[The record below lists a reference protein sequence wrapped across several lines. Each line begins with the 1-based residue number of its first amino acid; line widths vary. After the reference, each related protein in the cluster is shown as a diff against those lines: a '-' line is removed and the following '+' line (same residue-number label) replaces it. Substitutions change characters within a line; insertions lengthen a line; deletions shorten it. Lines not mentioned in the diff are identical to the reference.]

1 MVSDKI
7 NTKMNPA
14 KTLILLAFI
23 PIVSWDLLL
32 AQSPFRDS
40 GFAPYPVTSNRVNN
54 DPLQMNRKL
63 DFKNLPASHPLSY
76 RLSWDT
82 ARGAALLNEP
92 ERSQSVQNSG
102 GEYDNPPNISLEMMR
117 SAIYP
122 DFPLKYREEPLM
134 QYQSKA
140 ADFGV
145 ALGAYCGRPFP
156 GSNSVWYSTGSA
168 IIERTVV
175 NGIPKDQEILE
186 YAPGWLIYSFAFS
199 PSFPVDKTIFLFC
212 NGIRDK
218 LPRDNR
224 ILSWKLEDRNGAWL
238 PVGPPNKILEW
249 ESNGHDGGDLL
260 FGKDGYLYI
269 ATGDGSQDS
278 DQFLSAQNYSD
289 LRGGILRIDVSE
301 ISKDLPYKI
310 PRDNP
315 FLDIPNARP
324 ELYAKGLRNP
334 WRMTMDRN
342 TGAIFLGNSGQDTTE
357 SVYLLEPG
365 ANYGWSV
372 WEGNK
377 LFHEKRPLGPGKL
390 TFPLVDHGH
399 DEARALTGGIV
410 YRGKKFPEL
419 FGYYLYGDYET
430 GRIWG
435 ALIEN
440 NQFVSIKELANTGHN
455 IKGFYESP
463 SGEIVILGPTIYQL
477 EKNDVSQ
484 IDQSVYFPHRLSE
497 TGLFEAVAE
506 HRLNSSVVRY
516 EIGAPSWHDGARAQR
531 FFYLAS
537 GSKIGVSESG
547 GWSFPH
553 SSVVIQTLSLPSDL
567 SGKERDLRIET
578 RLLVNR
584 GREWSAYSYLWNRNQ
599 SDASLVEHSGLTIDL
614 DEHFGFNSSIEKK
627 IWSVPS
633 RSACYGCHNFNR
645 KTVLGLTTLQ
655 LNSHVLEEEA
665 GQSQISRWEDQGI
678 LLFKKKPLSP
688 LEAGDNPLVD
698 PYDSSL
704 PLEQRVRTYL
714 HVNCGSCH
722 VGGGNGGGSKLN
734 LQYHVPIESTGM
746 LDSFPEHSDYGLSNA
761 RIVAPGSPQRSILL
775 RRISSEDGG
784 KMPPLG
790 RSHVDKAAIGMI
802 SDWISDLA
810 HQKNPVKDWA
820 FDEMS
825 KVIEAR
831 VSGEGAAQLTNGKR
845 IYDSTGCAQCHR
857 IGNVGIGYGPDLTK
871 IRLRKNRL
879 DILRSILEPSF
890 EIAPEYRSWYYRL
903 ENNRV
908 IEGVKVSETDSSIE
922 IMVKDGN
929 GQLLRLQ
936 KSEIEEIRES
946 NVSSMPRDLLSQVS
960 QEDILDLIDFIYSN

>member
-1 MVSDKI
+1 
-7 NTKMNPA
+7 MNLA
-14 KTLILLAFI
+14 EKFILLAFL
-23 PIVSWDLLL
+23 PIVSWDFLL
-32 AQSPFRDS
+32 AQETFRDNDS
-40 GFAPYPVTSNRVNN
+40 DSYSVSSSRVNI
-54 DPLQMNRKL
+54 DPFKNNWKL
-63 DFKNLPASHPLSY
+63 DLKKVPVGHPLNY
-76 RLSWDT
+76 RWRWDT
-82 ARGAALLNEP
+82 ERNASLRNETERAGAVREFQEEHSDSTFDSLKEL
-92 ERSQSVQNSG
+92 RST
-102 GEYDNPPNISLEMMR
+102 
-117 SAIYP
+117 IYP

-134 QYQSKA
+134 QYKSKV

-156 GSNSVWYSTGSA
+156 GGSSVWFSTGSK
-168 IIERTVV
+168 IIERIVV

-199 PSFPVDKTIFLFC
+199 PSFSVDKTIFLFC

-218 LPRDNR
+218 LPRNNR
-224 ILSWKLEDRNGAWL
+224 ILSWKLEDRDGSLL
-238 PVGPPNKILEW
+238 PEEPPKTILEW

-301 ISKDLPYKI
+301 ISRGLPYKI
-310 PRDNP
+310 PPDNP
-315 FLDIPNARP
+315 FLDVPNARP

-334 WRMTMDRN
+334 WRMTMDRQ

-419 FGYYLYGDYET
+419 FGYYIYGDYET

-440 NQFVSIKELANTGHN
+440 NQFVSIKELANAGHN
-455 IKGFYESP
+455 IVGFYESP
-463 SGEIVILGPTIYQL
+463 SGDIVVLGPTVYHL
-477 EKNDVSQ
+477 ERNDVSQ
-484 IDQSVYFPHRLSE
+484 TDQSVYFPHRLSE
-497 TGLFEAVAE
+497 TGLFEAIAE

-531 FFYLAS
+531 FFYVAG
-537 GSKIGVSESG
+537 GSKIGANESG
-547 GWSFPH
+547 GWSFPQ
-553 SSVVIQTLSLPSDL
+553 SSVVIQTLSLPSGL
-567 SGKERDLRIET
+567 LGKERDLRVET

-599 SDASLVEHSGLTIDL
+599 TDASLVERSGLTVDL
-614 DEHFGFNSSIEKK
+614 EEHFGVNPSIGKK
-627 IWSVPS
+627 IWSIPS

-645 KTVLGLTTLQ
+645 NTVLGLTTLQ
-655 LNSHVLEEEA
+655 LKSHVPVEDEET
-665 GQSQISRWEDQGI
+665 QLDRWESEGR
-678 LLFKKKPLSP
+678 LLLKKKSLGTVDSNEK
-688 LEAGDNPLVD
+688 LLVD
-698 PYDSSL
+698 PHDSSK
-704 PLEQRVRTYL
+704 PLEQRVRSYL
-714 HVNCGSCH
+714 HANCGNCH

-761 RIVAPGSPQRSILL
+761 RIVAPGFPQRSILL

-790 RSHVDKAAIGMI
+790 RSHVDQAAIKMI
-802 SDWISDLA
+802 SDWISGLSY
-810 HQKNPVKDWA
+810 QKNPVKEWS

-831 VSGEGAAQLTNGKR
+831 ESVEAAEQLANGKGV
-845 IYDSTGCAQCHR
+845 YDSTGCAQCHR

-871 IRLRKNRL
+871 IGLKKNRR

-903 ENNRV
+903 ESNRV
-908 IEGVKVSETDSSIE
+908 IEGVKVSETNSTIE

-929 GQLLRLQ
+929 GQLLKLQ
-936 KSEIEEIRES
+936 KSEIEEVRES
-946 NVSSMPRDLLSQVS
+946 NISSMPKGLLSQIS
-960 QEDILDLIDFIYSN
+960 QEDILDLIDFIYHN